1 MGSPSLILVLIA
13 VVWAIVLAPML
24 VGKTKPIRRAG
35 EGYEETRVLHTG
47 GHHSCSNASSPAF
60 YGG

>member
-35 EGYEETRVLHTG
+35 EGYDCLLYTSDAADDT
-47 GHHSCSNASSPAF
+47 ASV
-60 YGG
+60 